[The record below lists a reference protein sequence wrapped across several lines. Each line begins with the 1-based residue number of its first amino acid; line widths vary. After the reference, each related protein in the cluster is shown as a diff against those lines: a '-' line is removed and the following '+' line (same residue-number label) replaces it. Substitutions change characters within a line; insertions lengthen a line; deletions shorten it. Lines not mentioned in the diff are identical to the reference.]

1 MLRMPGRNP
10 RRTSL
15 LKRIVSLTLLGFG
28 VLGMTSNASAQL
40 ITMSKE
46 CRASIDEANALLDS
60 REFGSAL
67 NVYTGLVEE
76 CDTKD
81 GTEAVQVGIARAHN
95 GLQEYNE
102 AIAAADVALE
112 NSKNTSINAYFEKA
126 LASEKLGDNAAAAEN
141 YQHIID
147 LTEKNQNVA
156 ERATIYAKVADL
168 NYRAGRQTEADQY
181 LQNAM
186 ELDPDN
192 PDFYIQRGDW
202 AANDGNYTGAFE
214 NYDQAVSMG
223 RTDADMYAIRSDARM
238 QEMQKKYGTDNV
250 QELRANMTPE
260 ETSTLCAD
268 SKKALDLGLRD
279 MQMDMF
285 VALVCR

>member
-1 MLRMPGRNP
+1 MPGRNP
-10 RRTSL
+10 RRTKL
-15 LKRIVSLTLLGFG
+15 LERIANLTLVAFG
-28 VLGMTSNASAQL
+28 VLGIISNANAQL

-67 NVYTGLVEE
+67 TLYTGLVEE

-81 GTEAVQVGIARAHN
+81 GTEAVQVGLARAHN

-126 LASEKLGDNAAAAEN
+126 LAYEKLGDNAAATEN

-156 ERATIYAKVADL
+156 ERATIYAKVANL
-168 NYRAGRQTEADQY
+168 NYRAGRQAEADQY

-186 ELDPDN
+186 QLDPDN
-192 PDFYIQRGDW
+192 PDYYIQRGDW
-202 AANDGNYTGAFE
+202 AANDGNYAGAFE

-250 QELRANMTPE
+250 QELRSKMTPD
-260 ETSTLCAD
+260 ETSMICAD

>member
-1 MLRMPGRNP
+1 MLRVPDRISRSVVLP
-10 RRTSL
+10 AYY
-15 LKRIVSLTLLGFG
+15 LKLVVIGGCLLG
-28 VLGMTSNASAQL
+28 SASIANAQL

-46 CRASIDEANALLDS
+46 CRASIDEASALLDS
-60 REFGSAL
+60 GEYGAAL
-67 NVYTGLVEE
+67 NQYTGLVED

-81 GTEAVQVGIARAHN
+81 GTEAVQVGLARAHN
-95 GLQEYNE
+95 GLQEYTE

-126 LASEKLGDNAAAAEN
+126 LAEEKLGNNAAAAEN

-156 ERATIYAKVADL
+156 ERATIYAKVANL
-168 NYRAGRQTEADQY
+168 NYRAGRQADADQY

-186 ELDPDN
+186 QLDPDN
-192 PDFYIQRGDW
+192 PDYLIQRGDW
-202 AANDGNYTGAFE
+202 AANDGDYNLAFE

-250 QELRANMTPE
+250 QELRSKMTPE
-260 ETSTLCAD
+260 ETSKLCAD